1 MTNLVIF
8 IYQSIISLIVTH
20 IIICS
25 ASSPGGEIFAAAIDP
40 LLATPEGIPE
50 LDHDLIHT
58 ADSTTAERKSTI
70 QDDGKSA
77 KQDDKKSI
85 KQDGGATVEKQD
97 GSATAEKPSATN
109 DSIEAASK
117 KAEKVAQDGTERE
130 R

>member
-8 IYQSIISLIVTH
+8 IYQSIISLSVTH
-20 IIICS
+20 IIIFS

-58 ADSTTAERKSTI
+58 SDSTTAERKSII

-77 KQDDKKSI
+77 KTNDEKSTKQDSEVE
-85 KQDGGATVEKQD
+85 KQDGGATAD
-97 GSATAEKPSATN
+97 IPITTD

-117 KAEKVAQDGTERE
+117 KAEKVAQDSTERE